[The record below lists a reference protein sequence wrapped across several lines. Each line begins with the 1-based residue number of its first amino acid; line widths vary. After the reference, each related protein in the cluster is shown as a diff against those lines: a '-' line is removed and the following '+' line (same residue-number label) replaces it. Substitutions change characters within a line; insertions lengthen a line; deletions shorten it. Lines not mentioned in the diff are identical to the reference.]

1 MLLLQHSTHTETGVS
16 NLTARI
22 QGEGAKLETNKMTM
36 KDEEAGYNV
45 AHIDLE
51 AMASILVVVHGSG
64 W

>member
-1 MLLLQHSTHTETGVS
+1 
-16 NLTARI
+16 
-22 QGEGAKLETNKMTM
+22 MTM